1 MYEFNSNLLPQL
13 NKRETYFAIN
23 IISGMNAQYTV
34 SLQLLLVDVVFCFV
48 LFFYH
53 CKIWIRFNVE
63 FSVNVHESAMACF
76 LMKWGYVCQKS
87 QKFLVNILSKQN

>member
-1 MYEFNSNLLPQL
+1 MSWCLPSELVGLYEFNSNLLPQL

-48 LFFYH
+48 LFF
-53 CKIWIRFNVE
+53 
-63 FSVNVHESAMACF
+63 
-76 LMKWGYVCQKS
+76 LP
-87 QKFLVNILSKQN
+87 L